1 MSRNI
6 LQPAHLIGLLTMT
19 AALGV
24 GTLPAFAQ
32 SASESFPCATI
43 DFELANPSPGSRV
56 EPGGFVL
63 QGKAMDSRAT
73 QGPGID
79 HVQFFLDDR
88 NRGGM
93 SLGTAVPST
102 TGGPFGPNSFQTTL
116 SLPNSIGGHELFA
129 YAHSSVTGDESI
141 IEVPIVL
148 GEDPSKLSDP
158 ISTTAVESC
167 SEAAATGGATT
178 VTAVTAPAATAPAP
192 AAPATNQSAAPT
204 QAPSTEASPA
214 VAPSVAS
221 IVFDVANP
229 APGDTIHV
237 GGMTIEGVAFDR
249 QAKVGT
255 GVDQVQIFLGNR
267 DDAGV
272 LLADATPG
280 VEPTLVDNGDDS
292 ITLVGGETST
302 SGASNLWHALVN
314 LPSNQTG
321 NHTLYF
327 YAHSAIT
334 GAELVLTVPVTIA
347 P

>member
-6 LQPAHLIGLLTMT
+6 LQSARVIGLLTMT
-19 AALGV
+19 AALGI
-24 GTLPAFAQ
+24 GALPAFAQ
-32 SASESFPCATI
+32 SASEPFPCATI
-43 DFELANPSPGSRV
+43 YFELANPSPGSRV

-63 QGKAMDSRAT
+63 QGKAMDSLAT

-93 SLGTAVPST
+93 NIGTAVPSM
-102 TGGPFGPNSFQTTL
+102 TGGPFGANSFQTTL
-116 SLPNSIGGHELFA
+116 SLPNSIGEHELFA

-148 GEDPSKLSDP
+148 GEDPSKLSDA
-158 ISTTAVESC
+158 ISTTAMESC
-167 SEAAATGGATT
+167 SAPVATGGATT
-178 VTAVTAPAATAPAP
+178 VTAPAATAPAP
-192 AAPATNQSAAPT
+192 AAPAINQSAAPT
-204 QAPSTEASPA
+204 QAASPEASPA
-214 VAPSVAS
+214 VTSSASSV
-221 IVFDVANP
+221 VFDVANP

-237 GGMTIEGVAFDR
+237 GGMTIEGVAFDH

-272 LLADATPG
+272 FLADATPG
-280 VEPTLVDNGDDS
+280 AEPTVVDNGDDS
-292 ITLVGGETST
+292 ITLVGGDTSM
-302 SGASNLWHALVN
+302 SGASNLWHAVVN
-314 LPSNQTG
+314 VPTNETG

-334 GAELVLTVPVTIA
+334 GAESVLTVPVTIA